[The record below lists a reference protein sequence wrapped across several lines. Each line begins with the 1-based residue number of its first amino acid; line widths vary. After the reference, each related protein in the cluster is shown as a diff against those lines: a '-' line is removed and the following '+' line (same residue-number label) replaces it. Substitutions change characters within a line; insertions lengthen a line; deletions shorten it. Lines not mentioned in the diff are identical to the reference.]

1 MEKNCAG
8 RSNQAG
14 PSVLPFIQTNCQR
27 DPVFPLLTRCANIYH
42 HQKLPSNSH
51 HMARRAAAPIIASI
65 LMPIQIKTTE
75 KRNKKLRKRKKS
87 RYTDI
92 YLLAGSP
99 RQYNKSIFSKCDAF
113 KTFFRNGGLAPT
125 SALIDAYILL
135 LFI

>member
-1 MEKNCAG
+1 
-8 RSNQAG
+8 
-14 PSVLPFIQTNCQR
+14 
-27 DPVFPLLTRCANIYH
+27 
-42 HQKLPSNSH
+42 
-51 HMARRAAAPIIASI
+51 MARRAAAPIIASI

-92 YLLAGSP
+92 YLLAVDHQDNTINPFSP
-99 RQYNKSIFSKCDAF
+99 NVMPS